1 MVEEKAAEISEY
13 YAQQVSLYKE
23 MLAIAQELKA
33 CALQPTLPAK
43 KI

>member
-23 MLAIAQELKA
+23 MLAIAQELK
-33 CALQPTLPAK
+33 TLCSAADFAG
-43 KI
+43 